1 MCRSRRELSNKYLLA
16 KFGFDTAE
24 NEPPPPPRT
33 SLVNFARSP
42 RTDPPGVYHLYEVYT
57 DDEAAAYHKTTEHYK
72 KWADFKAANP
82 SVGETQTVVKGTHVR
97 NIIQLNL
104 EKTIEGREK
113 NNLRPGDNEVYPLFN
128 SAR

>member
-1 MCRSRRELSNKYLLA
+1 MQNLA
-16 KFGFDTAE
+16 SIQ
-24 NEPPPPPRT
+24 PRT

-97 NIIQLNL
+97 NIVQLNL

-113 NNLRPGDNEVYPLFN
+113 NNLRPGDLETYPLFN